1 MSDTG
6 FNIDGTEGM
15 IPALCTQCGANV
27 EVDSNLRRAS
37 CPYCG
42 TQFIVD
48 QAVKNYQIKQAQFGN
63 VGTVNITNKGTA
75 ESAFDFLDKQI
86 NRVEG
91 YAGKAISYRDQKKRE
106 KEEAERKRLEE
117 ERRQDEEYRAKHHG
131 LSKNTVSTIIGII
144 VIVGAFLLL
153 GLLQKF

>member
-27 EVDSNLRRAS
+27 EVDSNMRRAS

-91 YAGKAISYRDQKKRE
+91 YAGKTINFIDQKKKER
-106 KEEAERKRLEE
+106 EEAERRRQEE
-117 ERRQDEEYRAKHHG
+117 ERRKDEEYRARHHG
-131 LSKNTVSTIIGII
+131 MSQQTVTLLWLVGFI
-144 VIVGAFLLL
+144 VVMWLLVI
-153 GLLQKF
+153 FVFPH